1 MLLMSLNNIA
11 MSFADRE
18 LFSAVNLEI
27 YDEDRAGFVGVN
39 GSGKTTLFRI
49 LKGEHIPDEG
59 SIHTAGS
66 CKMGFMEQFAC
77 NSSEKTLYDEALT
90 VFSRLEDMELEL
102 EEIHDKIDA
111 GSCAPEIIEKQTLLS
126 EQFEREGGL
135 TYKSRLR
142 VWALHS
148 GILR

>member
-59 SIHTAGS
+59 SIHTAGRTVPPPFWWRATRS
-66 CKMGFMEQFAC
+66 AL
-77 NSSEKTLYDEALT
+77 SSRC
-90 VFSRLEDMELEL
+90 S
-102 EEIHDKIDA
+102 
-111 GSCAPEIIEKQTLLS
+111 
-126 EQFEREGGL
+126 
-135 TYKSRLR
+135 
-142 VWALHS
+142 
-148 GILR
+148 